1 MSTLVHGPRPV
12 QIQVLNTGVGAL
24 QDVGSESPMIVG
36 MLASMG
42 VGVLLFAVV
51 EATAVEIQLD
61 SGVRVNDPGGAAAN
75 GLCGHCNGLV

>member
-1 MSTLVHGPRPV
+1 
-12 QIQVLNTGVGAL
+12 
-24 QDVGSESPMIVG
+24 MIVG